1 MKGLILKDLLILKNQ
16 MKSLLIVLV
25 FFIFISFVN
34 KDFSFISFIIPFY
47 MVMLVINTFSY
58 DEFNHWDTFC
68 NTLPFNKKDIVGS
81 KYLLY
86 ITGTIGALIIGVITS
101 YISTVIDPNIR
112 LLESISVVIGEVA
125 AIAII
130 LSLMIPFI
138 YKFGVQKGRT
148 MFITTIIGISL
159 IAGIL
164 IKLLNFDPTNLLN
177 KLDHINVIFIFIGIL
192 LIISSVIYI
201 SYKVSTKIYIK
212 KEF

>member
-1 MKGLILKDLLILKNQ
+1 
-16 MKSLLIVLV
+16 
-25 FFIFISFVN
+25 
-34 KDFSFISFIIPFY
+34 
-47 MVMLVINTFSY
+47 
-58 DEFNHWDTFC
+58 
-68 NTLPFNKKDIVGS
+68 
-81 KYLLY
+81 
-86 ITGTIGALIIGVITS
+86 
-101 YISTVIDPNIR
+101 
-112 LLESISVVIGEVA
+112 
-125 AIAII
+125 
-130 LSLMIPFI
+130 MIPFI

-177 KLDHINVIFIFIGIL
+177 KLDNINVIFIFIGIL